1 LSAVTHHISRIT
13 RLNNE
18 LSFIKTINE
27 EESMNNISLSGT
39 VVRRRVSPDQTT
51 VYRVLIPRQPG
62 MLPNPDGKNF
72 DAIDVCFPQAVGRA
86 PSWQQGDQVEVT
98 GFLQQRD
105 TRENLVH
112 LLRRA
117 EGLGDA
123 ERNELAANAQGFVQQ
138 AKVEVV
144 ATQWRFVGRR
154 ENAQSN

>member
-1 LSAVTHHISRIT
+1 
-13 RLNNE
+13 
-18 LSFIKTINE
+18 
-27 EESMNNISLSGT
+27 MNNISLSGT

-72 DAIDVCFPQAVGRA
+72 DAIDVCFPQAVGNA
-86 PSWQQGDQVEVT
+86 PSWRQGDQVEVT

-144 ATQWRFVGRR
+144 ATQWRWLGRR
-154 ENAQSN
+154 EVERR

>member
-1 LSAVTHHISRIT
+1 
-13 RLNNE
+13 
-18 LSFIKTINE
+18 
-27 EESMNNISLSGT
+27 
-39 VVRRRVSPDQTT
+39 
-51 VYRVLIPRQPG
+51 

-86 PSWQQGDQVEVT
+86 PSWNQGDYVDVA

-112 LLRRA
+112 LVRRA

-123 ERNELAANAQGFVQQ
+123 ECNELTAYAGDFVQQ

-144 ATQWRFVGRR
+144 AQQWRYLGKRDEMRSSDLIISIYADTLKKLNQGVGFFV
-154 ENAQSN
+154 SSTL

>member
-1 LSAVTHHISRIT
+1 
-13 RLNNE
+13 
-18 LSFIKTINE
+18 
-27 EESMNNISLSGT
+27 MNNISLSGT

-86 PSWQQGDQVEVT
+86 PSWQQGDQVEVA

-123 ERNELAANAQGFVQQ
+123 ERNELAANAEGFVQQ

-144 ATQWRFVGRR
+144 ATQWRWLGRR
-154 ENAQSN
+154 EEEKQGQK

>member
-1 LSAVTHHISRIT
+1 
-13 RLNNE
+13 
-18 LSFIKTINE
+18 
-27 EESMNNISLSGT
+27 MNNLSLSGV

-86 PSWQQGDQVEVT
+86 PSWSQGDYVEVA

-105 TRENLVH
+105 TRETLEH
-112 LLRRA
+112 LIRRA
-117 EGLGDA
+117 GGLTTT
-123 ERNELAANAQGFVQQ
+123 ERNELAVYAGGYVQQ

-144 ATQWRFVGRR
+144 AQQWRYLGKR
-154 ENAQSN
+154 EDIR

>member
-1 LSAVTHHISRIT
+1 
-13 RLNNE
+13 
-18 LSFIKTINE
+18 
-27 EESMNNISLSGT
+27 MNNISLSGT

-86 PSWQQGDQVEVT
+86 PSWSQGDQVEVA

-112 LLRRA
+112 LVRRA
-117 EGLGDA
+117 EGVGDA
-123 ERNELAANAQGFVQQ
+123 ERNELAANAQGYVQQ

-144 ATQWRFVGRR
+144 ATQWRWLGRR
-154 ENAQSN
+154 EEERK

>member
-1 LSAVTHHISRIT
+1 
-13 RLNNE
+13 
-18 LSFIKTINE
+18 
-27 EESMNNISLSGT
+27 MNNISLSGV

-51 VYRVLIPRQPG
+51 VYRMLIPRQPG

-86 PSWQQGDQVEVT
+86 PAWQPGDQVEVA

-105 TRENLVH
+105 TRESLVH

-117 EGLGDA
+117 EGWSAGEHPALPKAGT
-123 ERNELAANAQGFVQQ
+123 GFVQQ

-144 ATQWRFVGRR
+144 ATQWRWLGRKEER
-154 ENAQSN
+154 EASRPAAPSAA